1 MDAEEEPEPPIP
13 ATNDAPH
20 VDGTNIDEDGDIGT
34 EIEAKMS
41 PKSLTKALGFRLGLP
56 PSFNTYRSLSGSLSW
71 DFDEGTPCPA
81 PEDIEGI
88 KLHWHQ
94 LAGVHSII
102 RHVFVEGE
110 DADLVPGML
119 VGDEVGLGK
128 TAQAI
133 TTIASLNQ
141 IIYAQKNK
149 LECPPVVGE
158 HLVINPHRAPDD
170 CFSSCPPPFLGP
182 S

>member
-1 MDAEEEPEPPIP
+1 MDAEEDAEPPIP
-13 ATNDAPH
+13 ATIDSPH
-20 VDGTNIDEDGDIGT
+20 ISGKDIDEDGDLGM

-41 PKSLTKALGFRLGLP
+41 PKALTKALGFRMGLP
-56 PSFNTYRSLSGSLSW
+56 PSFNTYRSRSGSLSW
-71 DFDEGTPCPA
+71 DFDGDTPTPT
-81 PEDIEGI
+81 PEDLEEI

-102 RHVFVEGE
+102 RHVFIEGE
-110 DADLVPGML
+110 GVDFVPGML

-128 TAQAI
+128 MAQAI
-133 TTIASLNQ
+133 TTMALLNQ

-158 HLVINPHRAPDD
+158 YLVIYCRRAKNDYS
-170 CFSSCPPPFLGP
+170 SSCSSFFLG
-182 S
+182 SS